1 MSNTELTV
9 SEGISPRRARPPR
22 RQKTATAVAQRI
34 VEEIT
39 HKRYGPGTKL
49 PAERDMLAQ
58 YQIGRGT
65 LRESLRFLEMTG
77 VITVKPGPGG
87 GPVVAE
93 PDAHDLAS
101 TLGLFLELNGTLFGS
116 ILEVREVRE
125 VLEPAIAGLAASRQ
139 DTEIMDLLGQSVSAM
154 ADGLADPDLFLEEN
168 ERFHELV
175 AAAAGNPVFALL
187 LSSLDHIMDG
197 SRVGVSFPPKRRSAV
212 LAAHTAIWQ
221 AIASGDAEEARAE
234 MARHVSAFRRYTYK
248 HYPDAA
254 ATPLRW
260 SDIAP

>member
-1 MSNTELTV
+1 MSDVELTV
-9 SEGISPRRARPPR
+9 SEINSSRRSRPPR
-22 RQKTATAVAQRI
+22 RQKTAMAVAQRI
-34 VEEIT
+34 VAEIS
-39 HKRYGPGTKL
+39 HKRYAPGIKL
-49 PAERDMLAQ
+49 PAERDMLVQ
-58 YQIGRGT
+58 YQVGRGT
-65 LRESLRFLEMTG
+65 LRETLRFLEMTG
-77 VITVKPGPGG
+77 VIVVKPGPGG

-93 PDAHDLAS
+93 PDARDLAS

-116 ILEVREVRE
+116 ILEVREV
-125 VLEPAIAGLAASRQ
+125 LEPAIAGLAASRQ
-139 DTEIMDLLGQSVSAM
+139 DAEIMELLGQSVSAM
-154 ADGLADPDLFLEEN
+154 AAGLGEPDLFLEEN

-187 LSSLDHIMDG
+187 LNSLDHIMDG
-197 SRVGVSFPPKRRSAV
+197 SRVGVSFPPERRSAV

-221 AIASGDAEEARAE
+221 AIASGDVEEARAE
-234 MARHVSAFRRYTYK
+234 MAHHVSAFRRYTYK